1 MIFMLTY
8 MFIIFGLITASLAGL
23 MPYNTQ
29 YMIPDYFRFI
39 LFFVGCIITFVGI
52 IMLHGRANKTGAIHL
67 LEFGRPDNILWFY
80 VYRDGT
86 MKITPSMREVEGT
99 LYSKE
104 LDALITDFKSYRC
117 FDHSVRFVPEGLG
130 HSADL
135 DMVLYATLLKT
146 KKGFANLREARR
158 GKRGAK
164 PGKEILSD
172 EMVSLNPRRDFGG
185 TRWEG

>member
-1 MIFMLTY
+1 MIFFMSY
-8 MFIIFGLITASLAGL
+8 MFLIFGIIIASIAGL
-23 MPYNTQ
+23 IPYQSQ

-39 LFFVGCIITFVGI
+39 LFFVGCIISVLG
-52 IMLHGRANKTGAIHL
+52 MVLLHGRANKTGAVHL
-67 LEFGRPDNILWFY
+67 LEYGRPDNILWFF

-86 MKITPSMREVEGT
+86 VKITPSLREVEGT

-104 LDALITDFKSYRC
+104 LDALVTDFKSYRL

-146 KKGFANLREARR
+146 KKGFANLREAR
-158 GKRGAK
+158 KTKTGAK
-164 PGKEILSD
+164 PGKIMVSD
-172 EMVSLNPRRDFGG
+172 EMISANPSKDFGG
-185 TRWEG
+185 YKWEG